1 MLFFDVEGRPADP
14 KERAGRAQWRLVS
27 TEYFR
32 AMGIPLLKG
41 RSFTERDTVD
51 SPPVVIINQALAR
64 QYFKEENPIGKG
76 LLAGNP
82 GSQEPPLEI
91 VGVADDIRELAL
103 DRPPTP
109 TGFAPASQAP
119 DETTA
124 FLAAILPTCWVVRTA
139 GDPLEWS
146 GTVQREILAVDR
158 EQPVSDIR
166 SMDQVLS
173 QSAARR
179 EFNTLLIG
187 AFAGLAILLA
197 AAGIYGVTS
206 YSVEQRTQEIGI
218 RMALGAERRET
229 LRLVLGR
236 SLLLTAVGVLV
247 GLAGALAL
255 TRVLS
260 TLLFGVSA
268 TDPAT
273 FILTAGLIVA
283 VSLLASY
290 LPARRATRI
299 DPVLALRRE

>member
-1 MLFFDVEGRPADP
+1 
-14 KERAGRAQWRLVS
+14 
-27 TEYFR
+27 
-32 AMGIPLLKG
+32 
-41 RSFTERDTVD
+41 
-51 SPPVVIINQALAR
+51 
-64 QYFKEENPIGKG
+64 
-76 LLAGNP
+76 
-82 GSQEPPLEI
+82 
-91 VGVADDIRELAL
+91 
-103 DRPPTP
+103 
-109 TGFAPASQAP
+109 
-119 DETTA
+119 
-124 FLAAILPTCWVVRTA
+124 VVRTA

-146 GTVQREILAVDR
+146 GVVQREILAVDR
-158 EQPVSDIR
+158 DQPVSDIR

-173 QSAARR
+173 QSAAQR
-179 EFNTLLIG
+179 EFNTLLIV

-236 SLLLTAVGVLV
+236 SLLLTAAGLLI

-260 TLLFGVSA
+260 ALLFGVSA

-273 FILTAGLIVA
+273 FVTTACLVVV